1 MTSMNE
7 AIHRQIMQ
15 NYQFN
20 LFITKNYL
28 SRVEFSVPCYITTTK
43 FTLQHTISNFSLP
56 IQMYSSPTDVENL
69 RVDS

>member
-7 AIHRQIMQ
+7 AIHRQIMK

-28 SRVEFSVPCYITTTK
+28 PRVEFSVPCYITTTK
-43 FTLQHTISNFSLP
+43 FILQHTISNFSLP
-56 IQMYSSPTDVENL
+56 IQMFSSPTDIEKFKG
-69 RVDS
+69 